1 METKM
6 DDLST
11 LWVYLSASPIMS
23 IMVTLAAFLVAT
35 RINRLAGG
43 SAFLHPVIVAIALI
57 VAFLTL
63 IDMNY
68 QQYFEGAQFIHFLL
82 GPATVALAVPLYDH
96 LERVKQMFWPLIIA
110 CVSGIITAAVSTI
123 AIVVGM
129 GGSRE
134 TVLSLTPK
142 SVTSPIAMGIAE
154 KIGGY
159 PSLTAGLVLVTGAI
173 GCVLGPLMFKALK
186 INDHS
191 VQGFTMGLAAHG
203 FGTAQSFTV
212 SSVAGAFAGLAM
224 GLTGMLSA
232 FILPLVVRFLG
243 V

>member
-1 METKM
+1 MN
-6 DDLST
+6 DFNA
-11 LWVYLSASPIMS
+11 LWVYLSASPILS
-23 IMVTLAAFLVAT
+23 IVVTIMGFLIAT
-35 RINRLAGG
+35 RINRLAKG
-43 SAFLHPVIVAIALI
+43 SAFFHPVIVAIALI
-57 VAFLTL
+57 VLFLTL
-63 IDMNY
+63 AGTTY
-68 QQYFEGAQFIHFLL
+68 EQYFEGAQFIHFLL
-82 GPATVALAVPLYDH
+82 GPATVALAVPLFDH
-96 LERVKQMFWPLIIA
+96 LERVKQMFLPLMVA
-110 CVSGIITAAVSTI
+110 CISGILAAAVSTI
-123 AIVVGM
+123 AIVIAM

-173 GCVLGPLMFKALK
+173 GCVLGPMIFRMLK
-186 INDHS
+186 IEDHS

-203 FGTAQSFTV
+203 FGTAQCFTI

-232 FILPLVVRFLG
+232 FILPLLVKLAG
-243 V
+243 I